1 MAAHISQWIGD
12 VLDAKQTV
20 KDQAQ
25 KHNVSTPL
33 IALVAV
39 ARFLY
44 QRRQASLEQLRL
56 DQLHIRQLTA
66 GSDMEE
72 ENEDEH
78 VESSSHRPF
87 VSPITEWNFVAE
99 DGTQALSLVFYPVE
113 EVDDE
118 VEKNLHAD
126 ETLVLVIPGNPGNP
140 YFYIPL
146 MQQIVKKLGRRHDGF
161 HSAGAAGPESLLRKA
176 TTSRKSLSAFGGH
189 WTLDWELHPAGHCE
203 AISSTDSQA
212 WSPAAYNHARG
223 AFPERETDDA
233 AVQQLRAGGNLASLS
248 LVNSIVLQNVFSM
261 GASEVSDVI
270 ELDSE
275 LVFKHAE
282 KILFVYSA
290 VDDWVPGE
298 FVQEYQLRFPAA
310 RHRIVPHGHAFMM
323 EPNGTRDTM
332 AHISQWIGDILDA
345 A

>member
-1 MAAHISQWIGD
+1 
-12 VLDAKQTV
+12 
-20 KDQAQ
+20 
-25 KHNVSTPL
+25 
-33 IALVAV
+33 
-39 ARFLY
+39 
-44 QRRQASLEQLRL
+44 
-56 DQLHIRQLTA
+56 
-66 GSDMEE
+66 MEE

-87 VSPITEWNFVAE
+87 VSPITEWNIVAE

-146 MQQIVKKLGRRHDGF
+146 MQQIVKKLGRRHDV
-161 HSAGAAGPESLLRKA
+161 RC
-176 TTSRKSLSAFGGH
+176 LSH
-189 WTLDWELHPAGHCE
+189 AGHVMPWRNQNRDFTLQE
-203 AISSTDSQA
+203 QLDQKVYYVKQRLLENPYLRLVVIGHSIGSYILLDI
-212 WSPAAYNHARG
+212 ARQ
-223 AFPERETDDA
+223 FPQQIARLGLLQPTIMHVALSRRGRQMMPLFNNYELVVMFVGMLETIIPVSLRRWIIRR
-233 AVQQLRAGGNLASLS
+233 AVGSKTSDTIQLASLS